1 MGIMDKF
8 KENAS
13 NALGNERVGEIEGER
28 DSQPTK
34 PKQKKAPKPAKI
46 KKDKK
51 RKEPKMKKEK
61 KETSGFMKGLF
72 DNKKK
77 EKTKL
82 DEKIQETEDLFE
94 ENSEESMLNEMK
106 AEAEFEDDPSK
117 YIQTDQVGG
126 RNRAMILKQLNI
138 EDTVSIPSDL
148 VTPEQIENVEFTVS
162 LPSGLDA
169 DEVSRFCDIME
180 NAVRKY
186 RSELIRISKEK
197 EKLIDEI
204 LRGEQQVLEQRNQ
217 SQLNS
222 FLEQG
227 SSEKERLQES
237 LIEAQRTKQKL
248 ELENEKLKNKLSE
261 LPNIEGELS
270 PEIANENEELKH
282 LVRDL
287 QAKLAQA
294 EATAVENQFTS
305 NTNKSEM
312 NSETAE
318 MLHQA
323 EKRNKELERELDK
336 LREKSRMTT
345 QDDSVK
351 LENQQ
356 LKDEIEKLKKSSTV
370 IPNAPID
377 SPEDYEKRIMEQFTQ
392 GKINKHV
399 KTKLTDEDIAKMKEA
414 QESGDITIKGFENV
428 VSSGDSS
435 FDDMMKELNT

>member
-1 MGIMDKF
+1 MDKF

-28 DSQPTK
+28 DNQPTK
-34 PKQKKAPKPAKI
+34 TKQKKAPKPAKI
-46 KKDKK
+46 KKEKK